1 MNARS
6 FEDHPDE
13 FLVEQFKATRDNQ
26 YFDLLVRR
34 HTKRVFNACRK
45 VLNNDAVAEELTQDT
60 FLSAFSHLDDF
71 HGGMFYSWLWRIARN
86 RCVNHLKSAAMARER
101 SDNEALEAMPFQEKP
116 EADFE
121 LAEQIRIVLD
131 ELAPPQRLCLKLFYL
146 EGYSYREISRITG
159 FLPGNVKSYLQNG
172 MRRFRLLWENLQQEA
187 TEGEKGEYERRAP
200 SGV

>member
-1 MNARS
+1 MKARS
-6 FEDHPDE
+6 FEDRPDD

-71 HGGMFYSWLWRIARN
+71 HGGVFYCWLWRIARH
-86 RCVNHLKSAAMARER
+86 RCVNHLKSAVVARER
-101 SDNEALEAMPFQEKP
+101 SDNEALEATPFQGKP

-131 ELAPPQRLCLKLFYL
+131 ELAPLQRLSLKLFYL
-146 EGYSYREISRITG
+146 EGYSYQEIASMTG
-159 FLPGNVKSYLQNG
+159 FSTSKVKSYLQNG
-172 MRRFRLLWENLQQEA
+172 MRRFRLLWENLQREA
-187 TEGEKGEYERRAP
+187 SEEENGEYERRAS